1 MMKETTL
8 NKINLLKEKLTLI
21 RKYHHALGIMYF
33 DFETIVPSKAREEE
47 ADILDFFS
55 NEAFK
60 LQNDDEMKKLI
71 VELYQE
77 REDIDDPLDRS
88 LVEKKYEEYLKTKN
102 ITPEFD
108 LKMSNIFSRSYNTW
122 LKAKEAKD
130 YNLYKDVFKEVID
143 ICKEANELREDKLD
157 SYYDNCLNDC
167 EKGLIQKD
175 LDPFFTELKEG
186 LIDLIK
192 RIQNSDHKIRDD
204 FLSRNV
210 PIYKQELFS
219 KYLLELNGYDFSKG
233 VLSTTEHPF
242 TTSISKNDARVT
254 THYYEDMFVSN
265 IFSVIHEG
273 GHAIFMQGERD
284 EDHEHFI
291 NDYISNGMHESVSR
305 FYENVIGRSKEYIH
319 LIYPKFQEIF
329 KDEFSDVSEQ
339 ELYEAVNIVT
349 PSLIRTEADEVTYG
363 LHIII
368 RYEMEKLICSNKI
381 ELNDI
386 PKMWNKLYKEYLG
399 VDVPN
404 DAEGVLQDVHWTS
417 GFGYFPSYAIGN
429 CYNAMYVKRMKEEI
443 PLDDLILN
451 GDFTSINK
459 WMKENV
465 FVHANVL
472 TPKEWIKELTGKE
485 LSPKDFLEYL
495 NKKYSDIYRLQ

>member
-1 MMKETTL
+1 MMDKLNTL
-8 NKINLLKEKLTLI
+8 KDRLALI
-21 RKYHHALGIMYF
+21 RKYRHALGVLYF

-47 ADILDFFS
+47 ADMIDFFS
-55 NEAFK
+55 NEHFK
-60 LQNDDEMKKLI
+60 LVNSEKMKQLIISLHEEIDNIEDPLDKKLI
-71 VELYQE
+71 EYL
-77 REDIDDPLDRS
+77 
-88 LVEKKYEEYLKTKN
+88 YEEYLKNKN

-143 ICKEANELREDKLD
+143 IVEEATSLRENKLD
-157 SYYDNCLNDC
+157 NYYDNLLNDC

-175 LDPFFTELKEG
+175 LDPFFLELKEG

-192 RIQNSDHKIRDD
+192 RIQNSKHVIRRD
-204 FLSRNV
+204 FLNRNV
-210 PIYKQELFS
+210 PIYKQEQFS
-219 KYLLELNGYDFSKG
+219 RYLLELNGYDFSKG

-242 TTSISKNDARVT
+242 TSSIARNDARVT
-254 THYYEDMFVSN
+254 THYYEDMFLSN
-265 IFSVIHEG
+265 IFSIIHEG

-291 NDYISNGMHESVSR
+291 NDHISNGMHESVSR

-319 LIYPKFQEIF
+319 LIYPEFQRIF

-339 ELYEAVNIVT
+339 ELYEAVNIVE

-368 RYEMEKLICSNKI
+368 RYEMEKLITSKQI
-381 ELNDI
+381 SIDDI
-386 PKMWNKLYKEYLG
+386 PMMWNKLYKEYLG
-399 VDVPN
+399 VDVP
-404 DAEGVLQDVHWTS
+404 DDSLGVLQDVHWTS

-443 PLDDLILN
+443 PFNELILK
-451 GDFTSINK
+451 GDFQTINN

-465 FVHANVL
+465 FIHANVL
-472 TPKEWIKELTGKE
+472 SPKEWIFELVGKE

-495 NKKYSDIYRLQ
+495 NNKYKDIYDL